1 MSAVKIEA
9 FTFEYCELQD
19 RVRLSGNVYNTGIEI
34 HLWLTRRLA
43 LRLLESAVD
52 LIEKTSSVIAKTPVD
67 HRAAMALFEHESAR
81 LLTENVIETS
91 SKMAGITSDS
101 SLKVNLIEVINRL
114 DISFKD
120 KKYQLSF
127 FVPSQDQ
134 VIASAIVDYN
144 QLHQI
149 LSLIHKGTKALDWGA
164 PEQLFAVPQQLAETL
179 Q

>member
-81 LLTENVIETS
+81 LLTENVIETT

-127 FVPSQDQ
+127 FCSITRSSNCVGDSRLQSTSSDIIIDSQRYKSLRLGRPRT
-134 VIASAIVDYN
+134 IICCASTAC
-144 QLHQI
+144 
-149 LSLIHKGTKALDWGA
+149 
-164 PEQLFAVPQQLAETL
+164 
-179 Q
+179 